1 MFNKIKSLT
10 LAFFVLIF
18 ILSPNNA
25 FTAKYPIILLYTND
39 VHCSIEDNLGY
50 AKISQYKQDLRH
62 QTPYIALIDAGD
74 AIQGAPIGKLSNGN
88 SIINIMNAMDYDFAI
103 PGNHEFDYGMQ
114 QFLKLNDKLNCN
126 YYSANIIDLKN
137 NINLLPAYK
146 ILQFDDV
153 KIALIGVT
161 TPETL
166 TSSTPA
172 FFQNETGEFIYSFD
186 EDATGEKLYTKIQQ
200 TVDNVKKL
208 GVDYVILVAHLGEHA
223 NVPRWSSIAVANHTT
238 GINAIIDGHSH
249 ETISE
254 DIVQNAKQQNVIITQ
269 TGTKLK
275 NLGQLT
281 IDTNGQISTKL
292 IDNLTTQD
300 TKITALIATE
310 KQKFAPI
317 LNQTIGKSD
326 VFLTTVDPKNNK
338 RLIRSG
344 ETNLGDFVTDA
355 YKTVLNTD
363 IAICNG
369 GGIRNE
375 IPIGSFTYND
385 ILNTFPFGNMCVII
399 EATGQQILDA
409 LEMSASN
416 YPEENGG
423 FLQVSGLS
431 YTIDSTIPSHIIT
444 DDKGNFIKVNGAY
457 RVQNVMIDN
466 KPLNLNKK
474 YTVGG
479 TSYILKLG
487 GNGMSMF
494 KNAHLIQDEMMSET
508 DVIIEYIQN
517 HLNATIDNTYENPY
531 GQGRIIIK

>member
-1 MFNKIKSLT
+1 M
-10 LAFFVLIF
+10 
-18 ILSPNNA
+18 
-25 FTAKYPIILLYTND
+25 
-39 VHCSIEDNLGY
+39 
-50 AKISQYKQDLRH
+50 
-62 QTPYIALIDAGD
+62 
-74 AIQGAPIGKLSNGN
+74 
-88 SIINIMNAMDYDFAI
+88 
-103 PGNHEFDYGMQ
+103 
-114 QFLKLNDKLNCN
+114 
-126 YYSANIIDLKN
+126 
-137 NINLLPAYK
+137 
-146 ILQFDDV
+146 
-153 KIALIGVT
+153 
-161 TPETL
+161 
-166 TSSTPA
+166 
-172 FFQNETGEFIYSFD
+172 
-186 EDATGEKLYTKIQQ
+186 
-200 TVDNVKKL
+200 
-208 GVDYVILVAHLGEHA
+208 
-223 NVPRWSSIAVANHTT
+223 
-238 GINAIIDGHSH
+238 
-249 ETISE
+249 
-254 DIVQNAKQQNVIITQ
+254 
-269 TGTKLK
+269 
-275 NLGQLT
+275 
-281 IDTNGQISTKL
+281 
-292 IDNLTTQD
+292 TTQD
-300 TKITALIATE
+300 TKITALIAAE

-326 VFLTTVDPKNNK
+326 VFLTTVDSKNNK

-409 LEMSASN
+409 LEMGASN

-431 YTIDSTIPSHIIT
+431 YTIDSTIPSHIVT

>member
-1 MFNKIKSLT
+1 MISLRT
-10 LAFFVLIF
+10 
-18 ILSPNNA
+18 
-25 FTAKYPIILLYTND
+25 
-39 VHCSIEDNLGY
+39 
-50 AKISQYKQDLRH
+50 
-62 QTPYIALIDAGD
+62 
-74 AIQGAPIGKLSNGN
+74 GA
-88 SIINIMNAMDYDFAI
+88 
-103 PGNHEFDYGMQ
+103 
-114 QFLKLNDKLNCN
+114 
-126 YYSANIIDLKN
+126 
-137 NINLLPAYK
+137 
-146 ILQFDDV
+146 
-153 KIALIGVT
+153 
-161 TPETL
+161 
-166 TSSTPA
+166 
-172 FFQNETGEFIYSFD
+172 
-186 EDATGEKLYTKIQQ
+186 
-200 TVDNVKKL
+200 
-208 GVDYVILVAHLGEHA
+208 
-223 NVPRWSSIAVANHTT
+223 
-238 GINAIIDGHSH
+238 
-249 ETISE
+249 
-254 DIVQNAKQQNVIITQ
+254 QQNVIITQ

>member
-1 MFNKIKSLT
+1 M
-10 LAFFVLIF
+10 
-18 ILSPNNA
+18 
-25 FTAKYPIILLYTND
+25 
-39 VHCSIEDNLGY
+39 
-50 AKISQYKQDLRH
+50 
-62 QTPYIALIDAGD
+62 
-74 AIQGAPIGKLSNGN
+74 
-88 SIINIMNAMDYDFAI
+88 
-103 PGNHEFDYGMQ
+103 
-114 QFLKLNDKLNCN
+114 
-126 YYSANIIDLKN
+126 
-137 NINLLPAYK
+137 PAYK

-223 NVPRWSSIAVANHTT
+223 NIPRWSSIAVANHTT

>member
-25 FTAKYPIILLYTND
+25 FAAKYPIILLYTND
-39 VHCSIEDNLGY
+39 VHCGIEDNLGY

-74 AIQGAPIGKLSNGN
+74 AIQGTPIGKLSNGN
-88 SIINIMNAMDYDFAI
+88 SIINIMNAIGYDFAI

-208 GVDYVILVAHLGEHA
+208 GADYVILVAHLGEHA

-310 KQKFAPI
+310 KEKFAPI

-355 YKTVLNTD
+355 YKTVLNTN